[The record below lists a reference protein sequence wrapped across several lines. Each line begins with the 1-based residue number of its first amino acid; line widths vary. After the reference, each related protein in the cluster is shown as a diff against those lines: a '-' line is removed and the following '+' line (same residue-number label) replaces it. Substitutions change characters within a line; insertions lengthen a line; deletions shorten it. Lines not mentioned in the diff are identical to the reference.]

1 MAESM
6 SEILNPGT
14 AVAKPDGFPHA
25 PAQWRLSDA
34 ESAAREANIDLGED
48 HWEAIRAL
56 QEYFDKHDRPN
67 ARELHDALDEKFH
80 TQGGIRFL
88 YGLFPGGPIAQGCL
102 IAGLQPPAGASDPA
116 FGSVQ

>member
-14 AVAKPDGFPHA
+14 AVARPEGFPHA
-25 PAQWRLSDA
+25 PVQWRVSDA
-34 ESAAREANIDLGED
+34 ESVAREAKIELGED
-48 HWEAIRAL
+48 HWNTLRAL
-56 QEYFDKHDRPN
+56 QEYFHKHGRPN

-80 TQGGIRFL
+80 AKGGIRFL

-102 IAGLQPPAGASDPA
+102 VAGLQPPAGASDPA
-116 FGSVQ
+116 YGSVQ